1 MSVKAKEVVDMAL
14 RLVCHVGEMG
24 AIDKNREGRYYG
36 VAPSYLTVLQ
46 YELAE
51 YENAPQPLP
60 VTNLTQELELSD
72 ETALKVMPVG
82 LAMYFALID
91 RDAALYNHFQSSY
104 YGSFAPS
111 IKAAEVPLAECY
123 LASGDPM
130 MR

>member
-1 MSVKAKEVVDMAL
+1 MAL
-14 RLVCHVGEMG
+14 KLISHVGEMG
-24 AIDKNREGRYYG
+24 VIDKNRESRYYG
-36 VAPSYLTVLQ
+36 VAPAYLTVLQ

-51 YENAPQPLP
+51 HENAPAPLA
-60 VTNLTQELELSD
+60 VTSLTQELDISD

-91 RDAALYNHFQSSY
+91 RDAALYNHFKSSY

-111 IKAAEVPLAECY
+111 VKAAETPLAERY
-123 LASGDPM
+123 LMPGDPM

>member
-1 MSVKAKEVVDMAL
+1 MSVKANEVVDAAL
-14 RLVCHVGEMG
+14 RLICHVGEMG

-60 VTNLTQELELSD
+60 VSSLSQELGLSD

-91 RDAALYNHFQSSY
+91 RDAALYNHFSNSY
-104 YGSFAPS
+104 YGELAPS
-111 IKAAEVPLAECY
+111 IKAAETPLTECY
-123 LASGDPM
+123 LEHGDPM